1 MSSQVTVIN
10 FHHHRPLQPNTLRV
24 YIGRPNKREPGA
36 CLGNPFEIGRDGD
49 RGEVIAKYRDWLP
62 HQAGRIV
69 TSLNNIRDYM
79 KLGFNVELECYCAP
93 QACHGDVI
101 KERLQ
106 PKITFAVVDPPAP
119 QPPENCRGDHRWV
132 PVPTTHGVEPPKGQ
146 VHCEVCWFIP
156 ETASWSGLMKEFHR
170 RLAIEQLMEYWHDL
184 GEDEKYDW
192 ALDWLERST
201 DEELNSDC
209 RNAFSDQ

>member
-1 MSSQVTVIN
+1 MSRITVIN
-10 FHHHRPLQPNTLRV
+10 KHHYKPKQPNTLRV
-24 YIGRPNKREPGA
+24 YIGRPNAQEPGA
-36 CLGNPFEIGRDGD
+36 PLGNPFEIGRDGN
-49 RGEVIAKYRDWLP
+49 REGVIAKYRDWLP

-79 KLGFNVELECYCAP
+79 KLGFDVELECYCAP

-119 QPPENCRGDHRWV
+119 QPPENCKGHHRWV
-132 PVPTTHGVEPPKGQ
+132 PVPTTHGVEPPKDQ
-146 VHCEVCWFIP
+146 VQCEICWFIP
-156 ETASWSGLMKEFHR
+156 EVASWPGLMKEFHR
-170 RLAIEQLMEYWHDL
+170 RLAVEQLMEYWHDL
-184 GEDEKYDW
+184 SDDEQHDW